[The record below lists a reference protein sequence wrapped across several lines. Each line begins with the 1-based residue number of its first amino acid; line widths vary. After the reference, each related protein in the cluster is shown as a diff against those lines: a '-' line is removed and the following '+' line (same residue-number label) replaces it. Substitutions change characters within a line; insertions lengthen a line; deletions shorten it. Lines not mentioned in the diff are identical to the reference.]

1 VRIVADDLIIN
12 ARRKL
17 GWRRRIGS
25 DVATAILW
33 IVWIY
38 LWWPVIEKARQVVR
52 LRLGFEPAAIEV
64 LETAEPIPL
73 KHSLVALL
81 GTCLLL
87 LLWTLLPKRQL
98 TRTHAEATLA
108 DCAQA
113 FGLPA
118 EVIANARQNRVTTVH
133 YDDEGSVV
141 QLDAGS
147 PGAPALRG

>member
-1 VRIVADDLIIN
+1 MADDLIIN

-17 GWRRRIGS
+17 GWRRRVAS
-25 DVATAILW
+25 DVATAALW

-38 LWWPVIEKARQVVR
+38 LWWPVVEKAHQVAR

-73 KHSLVALL
+73 QHSLVALL

-87 LLWTLLPKRQL
+87 LLWTLLPKLRL

-108 DCAQA
+108 DCAAA
-113 FGLPA
+113 FALPA
-118 EVIANARQNRVTTVH
+118 QEIAQGRRNRITTVH
-133 YDDEGSVV
+133 YDDDGSIV

-147 PGAPALRG
+147 PGSRPEPG